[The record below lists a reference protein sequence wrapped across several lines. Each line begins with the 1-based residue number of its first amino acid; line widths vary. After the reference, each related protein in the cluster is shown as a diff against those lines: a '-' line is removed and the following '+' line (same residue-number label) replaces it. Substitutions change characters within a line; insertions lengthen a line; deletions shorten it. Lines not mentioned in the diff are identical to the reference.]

1 MNHTIYTALLGALAL
16 GLCLG
21 GGGCE
26 NTAGPEPSGVPAYQP
41 GSYQRSA
48 PGYQNAAFNLT
59 AVFSQAAI
67 ESITIGIHGE
77 TSSRTAVAQA
87 LTEIPAAIIARQR
100 LDVDAVTQATI
111 TSSAIKNAVR
121 ACVIAAGENP
131 AKLGAP

>member
-26 NTAGPEPSGVPAYQP
+26 NTAGPEPSGPAAYQP
-41 GSYQRSA
+41 GSYQGSA
-48 PGYQNAAFNLT
+48 PGRNAALT
-59 AVFSQAAI
+59 LTTVFSQVAI
-67 ESITIGIHGE
+67 ESITIDSHGE
-77 TSSRTAVAQA
+77 TLSMAKVLQA
-87 LTEIPAAIIARQR
+87 LTDIPDAIIEKQR
-100 LDVDAVTQATI
+100 LDVDAVTGATE
-111 TSSAIKNAVR
+111 TSGTIKNAVR